1 MVTGYVKDVKRRVKT
16 MNNKEKVVRVLTQE
30 TTLVTADEISKKSK
44 VSEQGVMDVC
54 KMLSMWGVVQIYVQ
68 IYHGGKS
75 YILTDTGR
83 ELYS

>member
-1 MVTGYVKDVKRRVKT
+1 

-30 TTLVTADEISKKSK
+30 TTLVTAAEISKKSK
-44 VSEQGVMDVC
+44 VSEQGVIDVC
-54 KMLSMWGVVQIYVQ
+54 KMLSMWGVVQ